1 MSEYLD
7 GVNKT
12 KVTAKLLA
20 EALTAYAAM
29 PFEDRPVFE
38 ARAFRLFELLKA
50 KGFGVKKLGDLSI
63 AIEFRLEA
71 LAHLRDDPAYRGW
84 MIPGTEPGADSIHY
98 DLLRV
103 AAVVPLISTSGTRVA
118 FDPGVFRERLL
129 KISPS
134 KGQA

>member
-29 PFEDRPVFE
+29 PSEDRPVLE
-38 ARAFRLFELLKA
+38 ARAFRLFELLKG
-50 KGFGVKKLGDLSI
+50 KGFGDKKRANLSI

-71 LAHLRDDPAYRGW
+71 LAHLRDAPAYRGW
-84 MIPGTEPGADSIHY
+84 MMPSAESGADSIHY

-103 AAVVPLISTSGTRVA
+103 AAVVPLVENGGTKVA
-118 FDPGVFRERLL
+118 FDPNAFRERLL
-129 KISPS
+129 KISSPR
-134 KGQA
+134 GEA